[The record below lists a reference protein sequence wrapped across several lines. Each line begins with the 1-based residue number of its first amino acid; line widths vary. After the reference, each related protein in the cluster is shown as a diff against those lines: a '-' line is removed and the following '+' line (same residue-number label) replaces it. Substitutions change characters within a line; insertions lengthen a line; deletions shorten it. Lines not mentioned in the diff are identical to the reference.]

1 MLVLLMVLQLHCSL
15 EMLSSAVIQQPFL
28 PVATSP
34 YQKYAVGHK
43 LSLDVCGAGEA
54 EMQYG
59 GHTKP
64 YLLSH
69 LRSTAAAQQAAAQ
82 AQANLPAKLR
92 PFADFYMSHDTAR
105 RQAALDSVLLQLQ
118 GPLRWQYSAMW
129 TLEAVSM
136 LVLKVGGS
144 LQLVM
149 TGACTVFI
157 VQKCLTTSI
166 CILLTAVTTRQKST

>member
-1 MLVLLMVLQLHCSL
+1 
-15 EMLSSAVIQQPFL
+15 
-28 PVATSP
+28 
-34 YQKYAVGHK
+34 
-43 LSLDVCGAGEA
+43 
-54 EMQYG
+54 
-59 GHTKP
+59 
-64 YLLSH
+64 
-69 LRSTAAAQQAAAQ
+69 
-82 AQANLPAKLR
+82 
-92 PFADFYMSHDTAR
+92 
-105 RQAALDSVLLQLQ
+105 LQLQ